1 VEQIKEIIIQRRD
14 VHLNQLSD
22 KLTEPK
28 AAMIIQQIITGES
41 TDYNQNITNDDFQYL
56 IDLDLR
62 RIGNDDYEIA
72 NPIYREVIPRVLT
85 TNLEQ
90 VLGQNPMWYIN
101 TNGKTKNCCL
111 IYLTL
116 EYICLIFNC

>member
-28 AAMIIQQIITGES
+28 AAMIIQQVITGES
-41 TDYNQNITNDDFQYL
+41 TDYNQNITNDNFQYL
-56 IDLDLR
+56 IDLDLI

-101 TNGKTKNCCL
+101 TNGKLKIAVL
-111 IYLTL
+111 
-116 EYICLIFNC
+116 YI